1 MERIYVFGL
10 EMEGDKRKMDTFGFI
25 YKFLTKDSNYY
36 NLLIIYIIGIF
47 INIFMM
53 FNLYHADT

>member
-10 EMEGDKRKMDTFGFI
+10 EMEGDKDKMTKFGFI

-36 NLLIIYIIGIF
+36 NLLFLYIIAIF
-47 INIFMM
+47 SNIYMM
-53 FNLYHADT
+53 FNI